1 MGRSLL
7 LPHPARG
14 RAGVLGGVFR
24 PRKGAGRARAQ
35 PVPRPERRRAMG
47 LQQLRL
53 HGSARKSPGRRRQ
66 ALPPLEPGH
75 YNTGTVPSPSLQAL
89 LARAAAAVD
98 RGAGADAA
106 RMLAPALRSAGLTR
120 DEELALRCALAEAW
134 LLQDE
139 VDQASAALGRA
150 PDTLRETVSA
160 ARLSALW
167 RLHGRVASA
176 RGDQSRAIAH
186 HGRALKQAELAHDSR
201 AIGLAHSELGQCY
214 RKVGDLAIVREH
226 ITKAASALHAAGD
239 RRHLALVHS
248 LSSISLAQ
256 LGRYDEAM
264 TALRHAERLA
274 SAVHADDVVATVCGN
289 QAIVMLFQHRY
300 EQALALAER
309 SVSLHEAHGSGHGLA
324 VALATLGQICVRL
337 GDLGRAENALHR
349 ALDVRSPIQFHETT
363 GAVFDTLAQI
373 HLMRGRYEVASEFL
387 GRAGEAYGAY
397 GRQTSQW
404 YEWSVRLLGARL
416 AVRRGALGEAV
427 AKADEIL
434 SADAP
439 PFDAL
444 QATLIAAEAL
454 MLDNRLA
461 DAAQRLAAAADAID
475 PRVVP

>member
-1 MGRSLL
+1 ML
-7 LPHPARG
+7 A
-14 RAGVLGGVFR
+14 
-24 PRKGAGRARAQ
+24 
-35 PVPRPERRRAMG
+35 PVPRLA
-47 LQQLRL
+47 
-53 HGSARKSPGRRRQ
+53 GSQ
-66 ALPPLEPGH
+66 
-75 YNTGTVPSPSLQAL
+75 
-89 LARAAAAVD
+89 
-98 RGAGADAA
+98 
-106 RMLAPALRSAGLTR
+106 TR
-120 DEELALRCALAEAW
+120 DDELALRSLVAEAA
-134 LLQDE
+134 LLQDD
-139 VDQASAALGRA
+139 VDQAASALGRP
-150 PDTLRETVSA
+150 PDTFRDTVPP
-160 ARLSALW
+160 RQLSTLW
-167 RLHGRVASA
+167 RLHGRLASA
-176 RGDQSRAIAH
+176 RRDQSRAIAM
-186 HGRALKQAELAHDSR
+186 HGRALKQADASHDSR
-201 AIGLAHSELGQCY
+201 SIGLAHYELGQCY
-214 RKVGDLAIVREH
+214 RQVGDVAIVREH
-226 ITKAASALHAAGD
+226 ISKAASALPAAGD

-248 LSSISLAQ
+248 LSSVSLAE

-264 TALRHAERLA
+264 AALRQAERLA
-274 SAVHADDVVATVCGN
+274 SLVQADDVLATVCGN
-289 QAIVMLFQHRY
+289 QASVMMLQHRY

-309 SVSLHEAHGSGHGLA
+309 SVSLHEAHRSGHGLA
-324 VALATLGQICVRL
+324 VALATMGQICVRL
-337 GDLGRAENALHR
+337 GDLGRAEDALHR